1 MAVLLQQ
8 YEIENVPKRAI
19 KGQTL
24 VDFLAGLLV
33 LNDAHL
39 AIDLLNEEVM
49 TLSPPPPIKDEKCTL
64 MVLLETQQE
73 KRKKIRRIIWSIK
86 ILFIYLNNTFILYFF
101 SLTKVCSQNT
111 TEYKGN
117 TIEYKGLIT

>member
-49 TLSPPPPIKDEKCTL
+49 TLSPPPPPN
-64 MVLLETQQE
+64 
-73 KRKKIRRIIWSIK
+73 KR
-86 ILFIYLNNTFILYFF
+86 
-101 SLTKVCSQNT
+101 
-111 TEYKGN
+111 
-117 TIEYKGLIT
+117 